1 MKYFLRV
8 LVVLVVAV
16 GVVVGVYHYTSGNAG
31 ADTVPSANLT
41 TVTKAPATEKNSNKV
56 LLAEL
61 KDDGFSLYK
70 TNNGVLLVHGDNETT
85 FENWS
90 SMIDV
95 EAPQMYY
102 ANFDADDDKEL
113 IIRAVSGVDDT
124 SKQYIYDLYVLNI
137 VKGSDGKEAYKV
149 TLASRSTWSNILDED
164 ITEEVSQL
172 KSCKKTIQVSMIAGQ
187 KTIAYNKTTGI
198 ATNGYAGYARALQ
211 KENGEYCTIDKW
223 SKGIGNY
230 YINSKNH
237 ICIKIGVN
245 IEYKDTDEVQQ
256 AGYIYF
262 ELSLDKNN
270 SFYVTERS
278 MVFEANDQYKIS
290 DPREVA
296 EKSWSYTENNQSAG
310 SQSDK
315 IIDWI
320 SYSPEFDSS
329 ITTQTLSYASQ
340 TNDIK
345 NADKVKITDS
355 YLEIT
360 SKSGY
365 EFAQNNI
372 DNGSYSV
379 IINEGKDNE
388 FDISYTASI
397 RASGNKQ
404 ILKITFDKSYPKSEI
419 KTVKINFGSK

>member
-8 LVVLVVAV
+8 LIVLVAAV
-16 GVVVGVYHYTSGNAG
+16 GVVVGVYHYTSGNSG
-31 ADTVPSANLT
+31 ADNTPSANLT
-41 TVTKAPATEKNSNKV
+41 TVTKVPATEKNSNKV
-56 LLAEL
+56 FLAEL

-102 ANFDADDDKEL
+102 ANFDEDDDKEL

-137 VKGSDGKEAYKV
+137 VKGSDGREAYQV
-149 TLASRSTWSNILDED
+149 TLASRSTWSNIIDED

-187 KTIAYNKTTGI
+187 KSIAYNKTTGI

-245 IEYKDTDEVQQ
+245 IEYKDTEEVQQ

-262 ELSLDKNN
+262 ELSLDENN
-270 SFYVTERS
+270 NFYVTERS
-278 MVFEANDQYKIS
+278 MVFEANDKFKIS
-290 DPREVA
+290 DPRETS
-296 EKSWSYTENNQSAG
+296 EKPWSYTENNQSAG

-320 SYSPEFDSS
+320 TYSPEFDTS

-345 NADKVKITDS
+345 DADKVKITDS
-355 YLEIT
+355 YLEII
-360 SKSGY
+360 SKDGY
-365 EFAQNNI
+365 EFAKNNI

-379 IINEGKDNE
+379 IINEGKENE
-388 FDISYTASI
+388 FDIAYKASI
-397 RASGNKQ
+397 RTSGKKQ
-404 ILKITFDKSYPKSEI
+404 ILKITFDKSYPQSEI
-419 KTVKINFGSK
+419 KTIIINFGSK